1 MVATLKNRYPQLAQG
16 LTPAPFSLAAIA
28 QLCRALLAEQVPLT
42 DFRTIASA
50 MIDSGGGDTPAIQL
64 AENVR
69 HRLGA
74 SIIQSIVPANLPL
87 PAITIDPELE
97 GLLLQAVRTAP
108 DASWPFEPRLAR
120 QIINAL
126 DQALHPLQAAARS
139 AALLTAPACRP
150 ALARLLRGSALD
162 LPVLSFLEIPETK
175 SVDIVATI
183 GSDPAVGEQN
193 VASNQEA

>member
-1 MVATLKNRYPQLAQG
+1 
-16 LTPAPFSLAAIA
+16 
-28 QLCRALLAEQVPLT
+28 
-42 DFRTIASA
+42 
-50 MIDSGGGDTPAIQL
+50 
-64 AENVR
+64 
-69 HRLGA
+69 
-74 SIIQSIVPANLPL
+74 
-87 PAITIDPELE
+87 
-97 GLLLQAVRTAP
+97 AVRTAP

-120 QIINAL
+120 QIISAL